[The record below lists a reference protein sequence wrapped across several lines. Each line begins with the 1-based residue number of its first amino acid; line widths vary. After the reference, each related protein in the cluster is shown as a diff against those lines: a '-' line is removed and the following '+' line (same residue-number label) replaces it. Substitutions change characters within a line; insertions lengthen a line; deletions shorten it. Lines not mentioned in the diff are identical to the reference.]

1 MSETPRTCVRPT
13 PRTIKIRPGKV
24 YEEREMKLQE
34 VASTATNAAAGGGAL
49 LHWIREVVIIIKVE
63 KIEPLM
69 FSSDCEISRIC

>member
-24 YEEREMKLQE
+24 YEEKEMKMQE

-49 LHWIREVVIIIKVE
+49 LHWLRADVKKVE
-63 KIEPLM
+63 KN
-69 FSSDCEISRIC
+69 